1 MDPLCINTHQ
11 NLSTAINAN
20 RTTVSLTGRARLCE
34 ASVNIRT
41 PLQCA
46 WFNMDSEGT
55 LSNQMLGMVLPV
67 AEVQG
72 RDPGVMKRFGCIPW
86 EIVSFGYKLMD

>member
-1 MDPLCINTHQ
+1 MP
-11 NLSTAINAN
+11 
-20 RTTVSLTGRARLCE
+20 
-34 ASVNIRT
+34 
-41 PLQCA
+41 
-46 WFNMDSEGT
+46 
-55 LSNQMLGMVLPV
+55 GMVLPV